1 MKWCGS
7 ANPCSK
13 NQRWIGVSGTSPETG
28 PAAVSAA
35 SAGSAGVAWS
45 AEVKQALLEHL
56 TQVTLVDLCGSS
68 EGATI
73 GSTQV
78 RRETTPWTDRFTPA
92 PGGRGTEIRVQ
103 LQYAP
108 PGGIVGRTFA
118 KLFGEEPEQQV
129 SEDLRR
135 FKQLMETGEIAVS
148 DGPSLWRPAQPPRH
162 PEKLKALAGVQ
173 S

>member
-1 MKWCGS
+1 MTVEWEAEILQDREQEWIAWRSIEGS
-7 ANPCSK
+7 
-13 NQRWIGVSGTSPETG
+13 GVQNSGS
-28 PAAVSAA
+28 V
-35 SAGSAGVAWS
+35 
-45 AEVKQALLEHL
+45 
-56 TQVTLVDLCGSS
+56 
-68 EGATI
+68 
-73 GSTQV
+73 
-78 RRETTPWTDRFTPA
+78 RFTPA